1 MSMSKYDSSGY
12 SGQSYDRNVFEAN
25 LSTVNKL
32 QRDFWNAKQV
42 LRKKLG
48 KAEDLHIVAS
58 DAELDA
64 KLDLFLSVQN
74 TCADLIKA
82 TEKYQNCICVLSR
95 DENAMGRFLKDQGSL
110 DKTAAG
116 KMMAAAG
123 KAQCFTA
130 QQRLNLRSPLGRL
143 HHDIETFRYRAIGDC
158 VLSVNHMEEARTHYR
173 ASLRWMQDISSNLDP
188 EQYKKL
194 EKFRKV
200 QTEVR
205 LNKEKFDRLKWAV
218 CQKVDLLC
226 ASRSNLF
233 SNTLVPYQNEVLKF
247 WEKTARTLS
256 AVQEN
261 IKDYQHYEFKLL
273 KGLNPIQDLEEKGED
288 EEEKGKKQNQE
299 EEEENGDHQLISL
312 DDPEKLGESLEQEVA
327 DIDITNHDKD
337 SLLNFYEGN
346 LEDVYLDK
354 MIQGEFS
361 PRKSLLGD
369 LDQGTKNEED
379 TDNLLLGEMNDTDFQ
394 KPTKEDLDLWNDIL
408 GDEDNTN
415 GGELEEQWHSVFGEF
430 TSHQSPQPTIT
441 QVETSTK
448 DDILLMEDKPEQP
461 VQPPNTGG
469 GYLPSQLMDLMMTA
483 PSQPQ
488 MMSQPA
494 PYMQQGMMGP
504 GGFPGQN
511 MGPQMMAHQPPSY
524 QSMFGTPAPHGN
536 PQQINQSMQQVPKPQ
551 SKKDNK
557 GNMSAWYNLFAELD
571 PLQNPDALGKK
582 KESGREKETGGSC

>member
-1 MSMSKYDSSGY
+1 MSKYDSSGY

-64 KLDLFLSVQN
+64 KLDLFLSVQK

-233 SNTLVPYQNEVLKF
+233 SNTLVPYQNEILKF

-273 KGLNPIQDLEEKGED
+273 KDLEEKGED

-369 LDQGTKNEED
+369 
-379 TDNLLLGEMNDTDFQ
+379 

-408 GDEDNTN
+408 GDEENTN

-430 TSHQSPQPTIT
+430 TSHQSPQTPIT
-441 QVETSTK
+441 EN
-448 DDILLMEDKPEQP
+448 KPEQP
-461 VQPPNTGG
+461 VQPSNTGG
-469 GYLPSQLMDLMMTA
+469 GYLPSQLMDLMMTE
-483 PSQPQ
+483 
-488 MMSQPA
+488 
-494 PYMQQGMMGP
+494 
-504 GGFPGQN
+504 
-511 MGPQMMAHQPPSY
+511 MMAHQPPSY
-524 QSMFGTPAPHGN
+524 QSMFGTPTPLGN
-536 PQQINQSMQQVPKPQ
+536 PQQINQSVQQVPKPQ

-582 KESGREKETGGSC
+582 KESGGEKETGGSC